1 LPAADSGGGN
11 RISSLPLHDYR
22 AARRKTKP
30 VAAEWSMRSHIINL
44 SRLGRSAARSARAT
58 RLVLIV
64 VAAIGIAY
72 VASSARSDE
81 PRGRLDPA
89 CEAWDAAASA
99 ALKELIADRS
109 EIAAAQLGDAVFRLR
124 RARKNCRH
132 QWLNLARLD
141 YVSLTDGRYGR
152 RR

>member
-1 LPAADSGGGN
+1 
-11 RISSLPLHDYR
+11 
-22 AARRKTKP
+22 
-30 VAAEWSMRSHIINL
+30 MRSHITNL
-44 SRLGRSAARSARAT
+44 SSVGRSAARSARAM
-58 RLVLIV
+58 RLMLIA

-81 PRGRLDPA
+81 PRGPLDPL

-99 ALKELIADRS
+99 VLNELIADRS
-109 EIAAAQLGDAVFRLR
+109 DTAAAQLGDALFRLR

-132 QWLNLARLD
+132 RWLNLARLD

-152 RR
+152 HR